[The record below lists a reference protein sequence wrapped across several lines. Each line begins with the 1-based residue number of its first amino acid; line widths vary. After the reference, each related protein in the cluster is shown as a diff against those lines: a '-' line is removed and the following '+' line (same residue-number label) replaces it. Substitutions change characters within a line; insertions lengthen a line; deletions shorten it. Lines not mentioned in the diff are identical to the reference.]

1 MQGITRAKKPAAPN
15 LSEVPQAMHFVTV
28 KTGGRKFRCIDC
40 EVPDPLQTSKAAKPL
55 PGFDRLVAWLCA
67 GKVSAVLCFGTARLA
82 RNGRDWHHLVELCGL
97 VEARVIDLDDVY
109 NPCQP
114 MIACSLA

>member
-1 MQGITRAKKPAAPN
+1 
-15 LSEVPQAMHFVTV
+15 MHFVTV

-55 PGFDRLVAWLCA
+55 PGFDRLVAWLSA

-97 VEARVIDLDDVY
+97 VEARVVDLDDVY
-109 NPCQP
+109 NNPCQP